1 MTNACLPRSGSN
13 TLAELAELQVETNP
27 AWQRRD
33 VTGDG
38 RPDTFCNQAVE
49 ASLERQGVPIP
60 KGLLANEQADYFVS
74 EKGRL
79 DGWME
84 MTDHAT
90 VERLAREGFIVV
102 GFLKAAGHGHVVRI
116 VPSADGSPGL
126 YTWQAGRT
134 NHKNKPISYSWSAQ
148 DLHRVRFV
156 VHA

>member
-13 TLAELAELQVETNP
+13 TLAELAELQVETRP
-27 AWQRRD
+27 EWQRGFGGEGW
-33 VTGDG
+33 TH
-38 RPDTFCNQAVE
+38 CNQAVE

-79 DGWME
+79 AGWME

-90 VERLAREGFIVV
+90 VERLARDGFIVV
-102 GFLKAAGHGHVVRI
+102 GFLKAAGHGHVVRV

-134 NHKNKPISYSWSAQ
+134 NHKNKPISHSWTAQ
-148 DLHRVRFV
+148 DLQRVRYV